1 MIATVKLL
9 STLETHGSVASLLG
23 ATEEIMIGTTI
34 SGISYQLRDVVPYAD
49 VAGMLLNI
57 NGKFTLGKLKSSLL
71 T

>member
-1 MIATVKLL
+1 
-9 STLETHGSVASLLG
+9 
-23 ATEEIMIGTTI
+23 MIGTTI

-49 VAGMLLNI
+49 AAGMLLHV